1 MIDDLGY
8 QLAPA
13 RRLMALGLPLSLSIL
28 PHAPHGQEIAE
39 QATVRGLQVLLHLPM
54 EPHGYPHPD
63 PGPGAL
69 LAGMPPE
76 ELRQVL
82 LADLA
87 TVPGA
92 AGANNHMGSRL
103 SEDEGALAVIL
114 AVLRERGLFFL
125 DSYTSPRTRAAAMAW
140 RLGLASGRR
149 DLFLDHDPRPGPVHA
164 QLERFLTL
172 ARGHSGLIAIGHPH
186 PATLEALE
194 RLAPRLREE
203 LELVP
208 VGNLLGKD
216 QKDQGVGRAPWEES
230 PLPSRERNEG
240 GP

>member
-1 MIDDLGY
+1 M
-8 QLAPA
+8 
-13 RRLMALGLPLSLSIL
+13 
-28 PHAPHGQEIAE
+28 
-39 QATVRGLQVLLHLPM
+39 LLHLPM

-125 DSYTSPRTRAAAMAW
+125 DSYTSPRTRAGRWPGAW
-140 RLGLASGRR
+140 GWPVAVVTSSWTTTPVRVRSTPSWNAS
-149 DLFLDHDPRPGPVHA
+149 
-164 QLERFLTL
+164 
-172 ARGHSGLIAIGHPH
+172 
-186 PATLEALE
+186 
-194 RLAPRLREE
+194 
-203 LELVP
+203 
-208 VGNLLGKD
+208 
-216 QKDQGVGRAPWEES
+216 
-230 PLPSRERNEG
+230 
-240 GP
+240 